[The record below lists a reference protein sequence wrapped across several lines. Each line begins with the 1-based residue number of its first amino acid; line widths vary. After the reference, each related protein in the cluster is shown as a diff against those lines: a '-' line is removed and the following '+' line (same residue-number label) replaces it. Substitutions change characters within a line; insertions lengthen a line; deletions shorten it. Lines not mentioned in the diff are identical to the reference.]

1 MSDAQ
6 TGPAVAASGA
16 GDGDA
21 PDVVLAVYTHPDDC
35 EISCGATLAKWAE
48 QGKRIIVAVV
58 TDGRR
63 GSQDPDEDVGE
74 LVRIRREEARAG
86 AKVLGAT
93 DVRFLDYRDGE
104 LENTPEVRAD
114 IARLI
119 REVRP
124 KILMTADP
132 SIWFF
137 HDPNDS
143 SQGAYFN
150 HRDHRKTG
158 EAVLDAAAPGA
169 GNPHFFSEQLA
180 EGLTPWDV
188 PEAWLAPT
196 TEANHTEDVSG
207 FVQTKIAALREHRS
221 QLTDDQLAMFED
233 WIPSWARV
241 QGKEIG
247 VEAGEGFRV
256 LRLG

>member
-1 MSDAQ
+1 VSDA
-6 TGPAVAASGA
+6 PAGRG
-16 GDGDA
+16 GDD
-21 PDVVLAVYTHPDDC
+21 PEVVLAIYTHPDDC
-35 EISCGATLAKWAE
+35 EISSGATLAKWAAA
-48 QGKRIIVAVV
+48 GKRVVVAVV

-63 GSQDPDEDVGE
+63 GSQDPDEDVDA
-74 LVRIRREEARAG
+74 LVATRRDEARAG
-86 AKVLGAT
+86 AKVMGAV

-124 KILMTADP
+124 RILMTADP
-132 SIWFF
+132 TIWFF
-137 HDPNDS
+137 SDPNDPA
-143 SQGAYFN
+143 QGAYFN

-169 GNPHFFSEQLA
+169 GNPHFFPDQLVD
-180 EGLTPWDV
+180 GLTPWDV

-196 TEANHTEDVSG
+196 TEPNHTEDVSG
-207 FVQTKIAALREHRS
+207 FVQTKIAALREHKS
-221 QLTDDQLAMFED
+221 QLTDEQLALFEE
-233 WIPSWARV
+233 WIPSWASL
-241 QGKEIG
+241 QGKQIG